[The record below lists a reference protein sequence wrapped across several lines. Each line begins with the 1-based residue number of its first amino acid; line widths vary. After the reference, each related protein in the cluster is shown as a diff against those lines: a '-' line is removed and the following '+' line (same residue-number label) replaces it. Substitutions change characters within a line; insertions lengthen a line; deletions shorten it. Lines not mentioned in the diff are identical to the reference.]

1 MNSNSE
7 LIISADRLTK
17 HFDSNS
23 TIVKAVDDVTF
34 KLPKGKLI
42 AIKGSSG
49 SGKSTLLNLIG
60 ILDKPTSGTL
70 IVDGV
75 DLSHIHGKEEVK
87 YRLSKVGFVFQSYN
101 LIPNMNALENV
112 MLPMELIGLKRS
124 ERQLKASKLLESV
137 GIDSGRQKR
146 RPSRLS
152 GGEQQ
157 RVSIARALA
166 NDPSIVIADEPTGNL
181 DSKSGRQIIELLRKI
196 THEGRTVIVATH
208 DGNIAKQSDIL
219 LRMKDGKLLSDSAL
233 DDN

>member
-112 MLPMELIGLKRS
+112 MLPMALQGTPLKQREKKTKELLDRLELSKR
-124 ERQLKASKLLESV
+124 ENHFPKQ
-137 GIDSGRQKR
+137 
-146 RPSRLS
+146 LS

-157 RVSIARALA
+157 RVAIARALA
-166 NDPSIVIADEPTGNL
+166 NDPKVILADEPTGNL
-181 DSKSGRQIIELLRKI
+181 DTKNGHIVMDLLLEQNKEGKTI
-196 THEGRTVIVATH
+196 VVVTHEQSL
-208 DGNIAKQSDIL
+208 AKDYAKIIYWL
-219 LRMKDGKLLSDSAL
+219 KDGKVEKVTRK
-233 DDN
+233 